1 MGTRRE
7 TFAMSND
14 KKNQSGKD
22 PAASPTY
29 SKTPMFAAV
38 HAIRYQRQQLI
49 REIQLD
55 TETTLLC
62 YVGGAGTSVGRDDA
76 VFFGDLLHNV
86 PRGKPIDL
94 LLHTGGGDIDAAEKL
109 MSMLS
114 DAAGAAPLR
123 VIVPDYAK
131 SAGTLMALGANSIIM
146 SDSSELGPIDPQIE
160 TQDSEGRINVVA
172 VQNHLDAYKECFELV
187 NRYPDNKAAQIM
199 LKTFDASRI
208 HKYRAAQ
215 MRARQLAEKM
225 LKSRMFRD
233 EQFLPT
239 APVAALMDN
248 TKYQSHGQMIGIN
261 EAKEISLKVDSRA
274 PDDPEWRKY
283 WQLYCYQRMGITDD
297 TKLFESDIA
306 SLMS

>member
-1 MGTRRE
+1 MGNDRKNE
-7 TFAMSND
+7 KDKGHAM
-14 KKNQSGKD
+14 
-22 PAASPTY
+22 PPTY

-38 HAIRYQRQQLI
+38 HAIRYQRQHLI
-49 REIQLD
+49 REIQ
-55 TETTLLC
+55 ETTNTALLC
-62 YVGGAGTSVGRDDA
+62 YVGGAGTSVSRDDA

-114 DAAGAAPLR
+114 DAAGTAPLR

-131 SAGTLMALGANSIIM
+131 SAGTLMALGANLIIM

-160 TQDSEGRINVVA
+160 TQDSEGRITVVA
-172 VQNHLDAYKECFELV
+172 VQNHLDAYKECFDLV
-187 NRYPDNKAAQIM
+187 NLEPDNKAAQIM

-208 HKYRAAQ
+208 HKYKAAQ
-215 MRARQLAEKM
+215 MRAKKLAEKM

-233 EQFLPT
+233 EPFLPT
-239 APVAALMDN
+239 APAAALMN
-248 TKYQSHGQMIGIN
+248 NNEYQSHGQMIGIN
-261 EAKEISLKVDSRA
+261 EAKKISLKVDSRT
-274 PDDPEWRKY
+274 PDDPLWRKF

-297 TKLFESDIA
+297 TKLFESEVA